1 MRRRSGRI
9 LMQIVLAAIVTG
21 LVWYG
26 QANFN
31 VAADYTLRA
40 DFFAAQGQLALAQ
53 DYYEQ
58 ALRYEPENVINH
70 YRLGLVYSAN
80 SNYAEAFTLLKQA
93 YEMGYEDRF
102 SVQYQMGRAA
112 YYQLDYATAT
122 LYFESALLQ
131 LDMAAP
137 TYAPA
142 THATLLTLL
151 GWSYWHELGCAVAVP
166 YFQAATQLST
176 EIGLAHS
183 GLRRC
188 A

>member
-1 MRRRSGRI
+1 MRRRSGTI
-9 LMQIVLAAIVTG
+9 LMQVVMATVVTG

-31 VAADYTLRA
+31 VAADYALRA
-40 DFFAAQGQLALAQ
+40 DFFASQGQLALAQ

-58 ALRYEPENVINH
+58 ALRSEPNNINYR
-70 YRLGLVYSAN
+70 YRLGLTYSEN
-80 SNYAEAFTLLKQA
+80 GQYTEAFTTFNEV
-93 YEMGYEDRF
+93 YEMGYENRF

-112 YYQLDYATAT
+112 YYQLDYPTAT

-131 LDMAAP
+131 LDMTAP
-137 TYAPA
+137 DYAPD

-151 GWSYWHELGCAVAVP
+151 GWSYWHELGCPVAVP
-166 YFQAATQLST
+166 YFQAAAQLSS
-176 EIGLAHS
+176 EVGLARS

>member
-1 MRRRSGRI
+1 MRQRSSKI
-9 LMQIVLAAIVTG
+9 LIQSLIAALVTG

-31 VAADYTLRA
+31 VAADYALRA
-40 DFFAAQGQLALAQ
+40 DFFASQGQLALAQ

-58 ALRYEPENVINH
+58 ALHYEPENITNRFH
-70 YRLGLVYSAN
+70 LGMVYGEN
-80 SNYAEAFTLLKQA
+80 GQYAEAFTVLKQA
-93 YEMGYEDRF
+93 YEMGYENRF
-102 SVQYQMGRAA
+102 LVQYQMGRAA
-112 YYQLDYATAT
+112 YYQLDYPTAT

-131 LDMAAP
+131 LDMTAP
-137 TYAPA
+137 NYAPD

-151 GWSYWHELGCAVAVP
+151 GWSYWHELGCTVAVP

-176 EIGLAHS
+176 EIGLARS

-188 A
+188 S

>member
-1 MRRRSGRI
+1 
-9 LMQIVLAAIVTG
+9 MQIVVAAIVTG
-21 LVWYG
+21 FVWYG

-31 VAADYTLRA
+31 LAADYALRA

-58 ALRYEPENVINH
+58 ALHYEPENGTNR
-70 YRLGLVYSAN
+70 YRLGLVYSEN
-80 SNYAEAFTLLKQA
+80 GQYAKAFTVLKQA
-93 YEMGYEDRF
+93 YGMGYEDQF

-112 YYQLDYATAT
+112 YYQLDYPTAT
-122 LYFESALLQ
+122 LYFEAALLQ
-131 LDMAAP
+131 LDMTAP
-137 TYAPA
+137 NYAPD

-176 EIGLAHS
+176 EFGLARS

-188 A
+188 S